1 MFDLSVRSRLE
12 TCDVCSG
19 KRRVQGVFGLL
30 KIEKYSFPR
39 QLESQIPR

>member
-19 KRRVQGVFGLL
+19 KRRVQGVFGLKL
-30 KIEKYSFPR
+30 KRVAF
-39 QLESQIPR
+39 LDN